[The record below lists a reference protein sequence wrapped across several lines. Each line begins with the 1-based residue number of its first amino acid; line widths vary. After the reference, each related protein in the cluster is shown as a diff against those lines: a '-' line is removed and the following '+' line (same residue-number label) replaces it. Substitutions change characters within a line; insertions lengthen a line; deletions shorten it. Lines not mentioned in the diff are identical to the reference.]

1 MEYLALVQ
9 FDDGEWVVTFPDCPG
24 CVTQVEGE
32 DEIEAMAKEAL
43 EGWLKTH
50 LLHGEAPPRPA
61 LHLRAPRGKRL
72 VRVQVRLG
80 LSMQLLLRWAR
91 QESGL
96 TQAQVAK
103 RVGVGQ
109 PQIAKLENPD
119 SNPSVETLERVL
131 TALGISVRLDWRPR
145 TVERHLVPA

>member
-9 FDDGEWVVTFPDCPG
+9 FEDGEWVVTFPDCPG
-24 CVTQVEGE
+24 CVTQVESE
-32 DEIEAMAKEAL
+32 DEIGAMAKEAL
-43 EGWLKTH
+43 EGWLETH
-50 LLHGEAPPRPA
+50 LVHGDAPPRPRR
-61 LHLRAPRGKRL
+61 HSHAPKGKKL

-91 QESGL
+91 QQAGL

-131 TALGISVRLDWRPR
+131 AALGISVTLDWRR
-145 TVERHLVPA
+145 NAA